1 MYLWTRGGE
10 GEHRAGG
17 KKSFEVQFG
26 FWTSTRAVVSHGGL
40 GIRSKRRWRMCGV
53 ALVEGREEKKPLTL
67 FLIICYVGVVW
78 LKI

>member
-53 ALVEGREEKKPLTL
+53 ALVEGREENNKP
-67 FLIICYVGVVW
+67 V
-78 LKI
+78 K